1 MSVPSKHPAVL
12 SALVVAAAIGALSSC
27 RKAPKGQA
35 GPADTA
41 AIAPPVAP
49 DAAAA
54 AADVAAPA
62 ADAAAAKETPAD
74 GAADPEAASTGLTK
88 EGAPGA
94 HDFSAMSRDE
104 LNRRAV
110 RLDLP
115 LFWRLD
121 ADGDGAVDPDEV
133 AGLLFYPTEGRW
145 VADGAF
151 TPEFA
156 AAYEKLKALA
166 PGADPYAAL
175 PAPERDRRRAI
186 DQELDQGYP
195 TLVEGEFS
203 GLSAPEKAFLA
214 RMLAAGR
221 LIDELYA
228 AHCGAAAVA
237 SLVPADDPAS
247 ASAFR
252 RNWGVRCVAPLTE
265 GNPACSAAPGA
276 PAQPVDAYP
285 AALQK
290 EDGFCQTLAARP
302 DAETLLTPFTVVR
315 ENEDRSGLVAVPL
328 TVAYAEKM
336 KAVASELRAAADAI
350 ETVET
355 EAALRTYLRAAADSF
370 ESNDWQPAD
379 EAWSRMNAENS
390 AWYVR
395 VAPDEVY
402 WDPCAQHAGF
412 HMTFARIND
421 ESLAWQA
428 KLAPVQQDMEDA
440 LAARIGRPYA
450 ARTVTFHL
458 PDFIDIVSNH
468 GDDRDPMMATIGQSL
483 PNWGPVANEGRGRTV
498 VMSNLYTDED
508 SMRMARNRVLALFD
522 PAFAA
527 AFGDRQK
534 PDVLGTIL
542 HEATHNLGPSHE
554 YAVRGKKDDD
564 LFGGPL
570 ASVMEELKAQTGA
583 LWFVRFLE
591 DRGILGPDEARQ
603 SYAVNL
609 AWCMG
614 HISRG
619 MYADGVP
626 KAYSQLSAIQ
636 IGLLLELGAMRWDP
650 EALAANGTDRGAF
663 AVDFEKLPDAIDEMM
678 RRVGRIKATGD
689 RAAAEALVAR
699 FVDGDVV
706 PQAVIRERVLRDPKN
721 SFVYAVTY

>member
-1 MSVPSKHPAVL
+1 MSAPSKHIVMLSVL
-12 SALVVAAAIGALSSC
+12 AAAVALAASSSC
-27 RKAPKGQA
+27 RKAPKGEP
-35 GPADTA
+35 GPGDA
-41 AIAPPVAP
+41 VAP
-49 DAAAA
+49 QPPAAPAA
-54 AADVAAPA
+54 AAPA
-62 ADAAAAKETPAD
+62 ADAAPEKEGPAEAGAGAESGAAAETPAKGPAQD
-74 GAADPEAASTGLTK
+74 AGEAADYAAM
-88 EGAPGA
+88 PRD
-94 HDFSAMSRDE
+94 DF
-104 LNRRAV
+104 NRRAV
-110 RLDLP
+110 RLNLP
-115 LFWRLD
+115 LFWRAD
-121 ADGDGAVDPDEV
+121 ADGDGAVGPAEV
-133 AGLLFYPTEGRW
+133 IGLLFYPTEGKW
-145 VADGAF
+145 VAGGAF

-156 AAYEKLKALA
+156 AAYAAMKAFSLR
-166 PGADPYAAL
+166 ADPYAAL

-186 DQELDQGYP
+186 DEELDQGYP
-195 TLVEGEFS
+195 TLVES
-203 GLSAPEKAFLA
+203 DLTGLPAPEKAFLG
-214 RMLAAGR
+214 RMLAAGK

-228 AHCGAAAVA
+228 AQNGSAAVA

-252 RNWGVRCVAPLTE
+252 RNWGVKCVAPLTE
-265 GNPACSAAPGA
+265 ANPACSAAPGA
-276 PAQPVDAYP
+276 PDQPVDAYP

-290 EDGFCQTLAARP
+290 EDGFCEALSARP

-315 ENEDRSGLVAVPL
+315 QTEDGSGLTAVPL

-336 KAVASELRAAADAI
+336 KAVAAELRAAADSLEA
-350 ETVET
+350 VET

-370 ESNDWQPAD
+370 ESNDWEPAD

-395 VAPDEVY
+395 IAPDEVY
-402 WDPCAQHAGF
+402 WDPCAQKAGF
-412 HMTFARIND
+412 HLTLARINPG
-421 ESLAWQA
+421 SLAWQA
-428 KLAPVQQDMEDA
+428 KLAPVQQEMENA

-458 PDFIDIVSNH
+458 PDFIDLVTNH

-498 VMSNLYTDED
+498 AMTNLYTDED

-522 PAFAA
+522 QTFAA
-527 AFGDRQK
+527 AFGERQQ
-534 PDVLGTIL
+534 PDLLGTIL

-554 YAVRGKKDDD
+554 YEVRGKKDDE

-583 LWFVRFLE
+583 LWFVRFLL
-591 DRGILGPDEARQ
+591 DKGILTPDEARQ

-619 MYADGVP
+619 MYAGGVP
-626 KAYSQLSAIQ
+626 KTYSQLSAIQ
-636 IGLLLELGAMRWDP
+636 IGLLMELGAMRWDP
-650 EALAANGTDRGAF
+650 ELAAANGTDTGAF
-663 AVDFEKLPDAIDEMM
+663 AVDFDKLPAAIDEMM

-689 RAAAEALVAR
+689 RPAAAALVAA
-699 FVDGDVV
+699 FVDGDAV
-706 PQAVIRERVLRDPKN
+706 PQAVIRDRVLRDPKN